1 MSELP
6 DHGPGCRP
14 LSGLR
19 SARFPD
25 ESRYLCT
32 PNCPR
37 RNALAREHDGAAC
50 SARQPLVLV
59 AFKDEGQREGQVVLI
74 RIERPSREVGD
85 AAAAGVP
92 FAYQQ
97 SDASDLGW
105 LSHAEATAV
114 AATHGV
120 ALTCW

>member
-6 DHGPGCRP
+6 DHGPGCRA

-19 SARFPD
+19 SARLPD

-37 RNALAREHDGAAC
+37 RNVLAREHDATAC
-50 SARQPLVLV
+50 SATQPLVLV

-74 RIERPSREVGD
+74 RIERPSREVAD

-97 SDASDLGW
+97 SDASDLGR
-105 LSHAEATAV
+105 LSHAEASAV